1 MEPRIIKIPQWLNK
15 ETQQRVSLSI
25 PYYDDKEKSKWEL
38 IEKEV
43 KEVTD
48 ENGRVTYF
56 DCSYNK
62 INQ

>member
-1 MEPRIIKIPQWLNK
+1 MNR
-15 ETQQRVSLSI
+15 LSI